1 LSSFTDFRLF
11 MSLLTH
17 SASATARSAD
27 TARTGVTL
35 PLWDDEYC
43 DEHVCLSDSCVVA
56 YHIFLLCL
64 KTFTSAQAY
73 NLSSNYL
80 VSRMPS
86 DQHEYG
92 PLSTLVILCQIPIP
106 VATDSSAEK
115 MCRTTRKKLL
125 FRKWGGASKLLWR
138 PFSAKQLFKRLLN
151 LALPTNVQCIKLC
164 TTLCRTVINRM

>member
-1 LSSFTDFRLF
+1 

-73 NLSSNYL
+73 NLSSSYL

-86 DQHEYG
+86 DQHKYSHG
-92 PLSTLVILCQIPIP
+92 SFFGYFLSLSTLVILSQIPIP
-106 VATDSSAEK
+106 VAMDSSAEK
-115 MCRTTRKKLL
+115 MCRTTRKIALQKVGGGFQTAVEAL
-125 FRKWGGASKLLWR
+125 FS
-138 PFSAKQLFKRLLN
+138 Q
-151 LALPTNVQCIKLC
+151 
-164 TTLCRTVINRM
+164 TVV